1 MHELIAEVEAYM
13 KLPSEVIEKTLWDTY
28 IFARDAHHGQ
38 MRKSGDPYI
47 IHPIEACFLL
57 IHLKPDLV
65 TLQSCILH
73 DVIEDTSKHIDEIRE
88 LFGGIVANLVME
100 LTNDKEK
107 MKRMG
112 GKTSYLKD
120 KLVHMSGYAFL
131 IKLCDRL
138 HNMLDKPTQKMLTD
152 TIEILEYVKVNRKKI
167 SLTQHEIIEEILTV
181 CRQKLQTD

>member
-1 MHELIAEVEAYM
+1 MVKAIDYAKA
-13 KLPSEVIEKTLWDTY
+13 
-28 IFARDAHHGQ
+28 AHGNQ
-38 MRKSGDPYI
+38 TRKNSRDPYYYHVI
-47 IHPIEACFLL
+47 SVAMLVVSFKKSRL
-57 IHLKPDLV
+57 ITNLV
-65 TLQSCILH
+65 VAAILH